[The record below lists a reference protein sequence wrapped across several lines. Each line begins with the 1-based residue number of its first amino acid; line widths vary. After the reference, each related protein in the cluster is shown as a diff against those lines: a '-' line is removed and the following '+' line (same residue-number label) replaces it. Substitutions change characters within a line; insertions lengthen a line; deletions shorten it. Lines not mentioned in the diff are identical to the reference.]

1 MTFYKTKYS
10 SGSNDVALL
19 YKRQLSCVLIFY
31 SELELLDNSQEINI
45 LWGNFNFDILDSEI
59 FERITNTLSNFYY
72 LLLLTVHIWIDLL
85 KNFLD
90 KHFMDSSDINAY
102 RSDGDAVQVEF
113 NRK

>member
-31 SELELLDNSQEINI
+31 SKLELLDNSQEINI

-59 FERITNTLSNFYY
+59 FERITSTLSNFYY
-72 LLLLTVHIWIDLL
+72 PVAVNCAHLNRSL
-85 KNFLD
+85 KEL
-90 KHFMDSSDINAY
+90 S
-102 RSDGDAVQVEF
+102 R
-113 NRK
+113 